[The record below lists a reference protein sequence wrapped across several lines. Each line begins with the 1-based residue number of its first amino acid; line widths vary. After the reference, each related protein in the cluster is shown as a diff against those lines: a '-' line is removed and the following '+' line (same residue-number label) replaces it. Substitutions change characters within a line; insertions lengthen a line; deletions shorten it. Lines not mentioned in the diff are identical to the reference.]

1 MKIAVYA
8 ISKNEGKFVKR
19 FCDSAKDADIIL
31 IADTGSTDKTIDI
44 AKECGA
50 VVHMIHIAPWR
61 FDLAREVSLA
71 LIPANIDVC
80 ICLDLDEVL
89 EPGWREEIERVWQPA
104 TTRMR
109 YKFDWSNGVVFHSDK
124 IHSRKGYR
132 WKHPC
137 HEILVPVTEM
147 EENLAWTDKLLVSH
161 YPDDTKSRGHYMEL
175 LEMSIKED
183 PDCPRNALYYAR
195 ELWFCRRYDEAIVGL
210 KRYLALP
217 RADWANERSYAMKI
231 ISKCYA
237 ALKNESETIKWAR
250 LSAAEDPSVR
260 DGWMELADAAYRSN
274 MWAECYSAALSALT
288 LKHRVNVYTEDPVN
302 WTEKPHDLASIS
314 AWHLGLKEQAIEY
327 CKRAIDINPEDSRLI
342 KNLEFMVMD
351 TPE

>member
-8 ISKNEGKFVKR
+8 ISKNEEKFVKR
-19 FCDSAKDADIIL
+19 FCDSAKDADLIL
-31 IADTGSTDKTIDI
+31 IADTGSTDKTVAI

-50 VVHMIHIAPWR
+50 TVHMIHINPWR
-61 FDLAREVSLA
+61 FDVAREVSLS
-71 LIPANIDVC
+71 LVPADVDVC
-80 ICLDLDEVL
+80 VCIDIDEVL
-89 EPGWREEIERVWQPA
+89 EPGWREEIERIWQPD

-109 YKFDWSNGVVFHSDK
+109 YKFDWSNGIVFHSDK

-137 HEILVPVTEM
+137 HEILVPNTGIK
-147 EENLAWTDKLLVSH
+147 ENYVWTDKLLVSH
-161 YPDDTKSRGHYMEL
+161 YPDSTKSRGHYMEL

-195 ELWFCRRYDEAIVGL
+195 ELSFYSRYDEAIVGL

-237 ALKNESETIKWAR
+237 ALKNEPESIKWAR
-250 LSAAEDPSVR
+250 LSVAEDPGVR

-274 MWAECYSAALSALT
+274 MWPECYSAALSALNI
-288 LKHRVNVYTEDPVN
+288 KQRANVYTEDPAN
-302 WTEKPHDLASIS
+302 WTEKPYDLASIS
-314 AWHLGLKEQAIEY
+314 AWNLGLKDQAIEY
-327 CKRAIDINPEDSRLI
+327 CKQAIEINKKDPRLV
-342 KNLEFMVMD
+342 KNLECMLKEV
-351 TPE
+351 E